1 MDEMLLKKNEQ
12 IEGPPNKMD
21 VAFQLE
27 ALVTSHSVETQE
39 QPEVST
45 TALSSLAQECNVED
59 LGGEVSEDSDGD
71 SSSSSSPFSSATVFE
86 NAADDDGLNQ
96 PAPFKTKDTFS
107 FEMDARLLKKKEQI
121 ERSSKEIDIQ
131 LETLVT
137 SHSVDT
143 QEHPEANGYVHT
155 APPTT
160 IPSLARECNIGGEDS
175 DSDSSSSSSSFSSAT
190 VFENAADDDGL
201 NQPAPFKT
209 KDELLLEELPAVEE
223 LTVSLPDDVEL
234 MPVGTVSSVIQQLV
248 IIQSLQDSPAL
259 NEDSIIFRSDRLALG
274 KVFEVFGPVSR
285 PLYIIR
291 FNSHEDL
298 SCKGLTLGLIV
309 YYAPDMKEYT
319 GYILL
324 QQLKLLKGSDASWKN
339 DQEPPEEAL
348 DYSDDEIEQQ
358 AKRKLKNTK
367 KQPNTES
374 LAVNSLQPHHVT
386 QRRTGTPFSHRNVNN
401 NQAPFR
407 HSTQPPVHTDVPPGY
422 HARPSFYPPLAP
434 PYLYPPHPPPPLNF
448 PLFPPPSFF
457 SPSYTSP
464 FWPPNSVPFSK
475 LPPPPPPPQ

>member
-209 KDELLLEELPAVEE
+209 KDELLLEHTSTHAEGPEDPSEGMA
-223 LTVSLPDDVEL
+223 TP
-234 MPVGTVSSVIQQLV
+234 QLAT
-248 IIQSLQDSPAL
+248 P
-259 NEDSIIFRSDRLALG
+259 RLAT
-274 KVFEVFGPVSR
+274 PR
-285 PLYIIR
+285 PLPG
-291 FNSHEDL
+291 SSDL
-298 SCKGLTLGLIV
+298 L
-309 YYAPDMKEYT
+309 YD
-319 GYILL
+319 
-324 QQLKLLKGSDASWKN
+324 
-339 DQEPPEEAL
+339 
-348 DYSDDEIEQQ
+348 
-358 AKRKLKNTK
+358 
-367 KQPNTES
+367 
-374 LAVNSLQPHHVT
+374 LQPHHNSSQASCHQQNSHDLSSPQYTSHDLSSPHYTSHDLSIPQHIGT
-386 QRRTGTPFSHRNVNN
+386 QLTSPQLNKPHLTSPRSSSPWSNSSQSSNASSSSPQPSTSTGNTDHQLHPLQSPPRTTILKRKRRDDLLQDLEARRKAMERLLAIMDESHRFGAHVGDLVKRLHERKRGM
-401 NQAPFR
+401 AMR
-407 HSTQPPVHTDVPPGY
+407 EVTS
-422 HARPSFYPPLAP
+422 
-434 PYLYPPHPPPPLNF
+434 YLYSLME
-448 PLFPPPSFF
+448 
-457 SPSYTSP
+457 
-464 FWPPNSVPFSK
+464 
-475 LPPPPPPPQ
+475 

>member
-209 KDELLLEELPAVEE
+209 KDELLLE
-223 LTVSLPDDVEL
+223 
-234 MPVGTVSSVIQQLV
+234 
-248 IIQSLQDSPAL
+248 
-259 NEDSIIFRSDRLALG
+259 
-274 KVFEVFGPVSR
+274 VFEVFGPVSR